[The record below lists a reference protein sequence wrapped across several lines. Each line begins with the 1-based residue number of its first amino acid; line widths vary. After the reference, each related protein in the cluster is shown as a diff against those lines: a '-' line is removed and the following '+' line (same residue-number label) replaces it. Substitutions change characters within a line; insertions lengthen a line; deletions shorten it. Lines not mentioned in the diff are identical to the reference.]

1 MTKINKADAGA
12 QNADAAAKADVKAD
26 KFDKTLKGTAGAD
39 LQKGT
44 AGNDKIVGKGGDDKQ
59 AGGNGHDLNN
69 GGGNNGGGW
78 NNGGW
83 NNGGWNNGGG
93 NNGGGWNNGGW
104 NNGGWNNG
112 GGNNGGGWN
121 NGGWNNGGWNNGG
134 GNNGGGWNNGGWNNG
149 GWNNGGGNNGGG
161 WNNGGWNNGGWN
173 NGGGN
178 WGGGK
183 PKPMDPIKVENGRIW
198 GDPHFVG
205 ADGGKYD
212 VQGQAGK
219 TYNLL
224 SDRGVQVN
232 GRFDQWG
239 ANNSGM
245 TVVGAMGITAGGN
258 QITFDKT
265 GKLSINGQVQ
275 NGKGEFLNGDVKWN
289 GKDLTVKAGEYT
301 IQAWAKGGGNNRYLD
316 INFRS
321 ENAVADNVK
330 PSGLW
335 GVTVDGDGKARNGD
349 VGRGMQGG
357 GAIENAKGEI
367 VARGDK
373 ETVKEY
379 EVGGLLDTNFRGFDN
394 QFRAGGWNNG
404 GGNNGGGWNNG
415 GWNNGGWN
423 NGGGNNGGGWNNGGW
438 NNGGWNNGGGN
449 NGGGWNNGGWN
460 NGGWNNGGGNNGGGW
475 NNGGWNNGGWN
486 NGGGNNGGGWNN
498 GGWNNGG
505 WNNGGGNNGGGW
517 NNGGWNNGG
526 WNNGGGNNGGGWNN
540 GGWNNGGWNNGG
552 GNNGGGWNN
561 GGWNNGGWNN
571 GGGNNGG
578 GWNNGGWNN
587 GGWNNGGGNN
597 GGGWNNGGW
606 NNGGWNNGGWNNG
619 GWNNGGGN
627 NGGGWNNIPWA
638 NAGNTNT
645 NWAVVNNNGTWQ
657 AVNNAGGNNGGNNAG
672 WGVVNNN
679 GTWQAVN
686 GGGQQAQP
694 QISAA
699 DQAVIDYVKGKEGKW
714 LIGHGKYN
722 HANGGYTFKE
732 GPLKGYTA
740 VHQGGGKY
748 HINNGDGQKV
758 ADYNN
763 GKGKD
768 KVASPVALDLNGDG
782 RISTTGVSTAQ
793 QRIDGQVG
801 ETIAFDI
808 DGDGTKEQ
816 VEWITGGDGLV
827 VDMTKIGANG
837 EIDGNALMG
846 DQGGRYTDGYQKMAT
861 YDQNGDGQLTGGE
874 MANMGVWVD
883 ANGDGDVDAGELRSA
898 AEAGVTQLS
907 TQRNDVVNERGET
920 LMQSSANNGQMLT
933 EDVWFAQ
940 K

>member
-1 MTKINKADAGA
+1 MTGIIKGLFAQKNHHVGGHANFKAALHGHAHKTGTIAKPVAAKIQATANGAGQVGAGHAHAQATA
-12 QNADAAAKADVKAD
+12 QNAQ
-26 KFDKTLKGTAGAD
+26 TAH
-39 LQKGT
+39 
-44 AGNDKIVGKGGDDKQ
+44 KGGGFLGGIFGKI
-59 AGGNGHDLNN
+59 ASVVSGVVGTVTKLVGGILNIKAGLIGKLISAFTGLFGGGASVGGGHNHGGNV
-69 GGGNNGGGW
+69 GGGHNHGGHNHGGNVGGGHNHGGHNHGGNVGGGHNHGSW
-78 NNGGW
+78 NN
-83 NNGGWNNGGG
+83 
-93 NNGGGWNNGGW
+93 
-104 NNGGWNNG
+104 
-112 GGNNGGGWN
+112 
-121 NGGWNNGGWNNGG
+121 
-134 GNNGGGWNNGGWNNG
+134 
-149 GWNNGGGNNGGG
+149 
-161 WNNGGWNNGGWN
+161 
-173 NGGGN
+173 GGN
-178 WGGGK
+178 WGGGH
-183 PKPMDPIKVENGRIW
+183 N
-198 GDPHFVG
+198 H
-205 ADGGKYD
+205 
-212 VQGQAGK
+212 
-219 TYNLL
+219 
-224 SDRGVQVN
+224 
-232 GRFDQWG
+232 
-239 ANNSGM
+239 
-245 TVVGAMGITAGGN
+245 
-258 QITFDKT
+258 
-265 GKLSINGQVQ
+265 
-275 NGKGEFLNGDVKWN
+275 
-289 GKDLTVKAGEYT
+289 
-301 IQAWAKGGGNNRYLD
+301 
-316 INFRS
+316 
-321 ENAVADNVK
+321 
-330 PSGLW
+330 
-335 GVTVDGDGKARNGD
+335 
-349 VGRGMQGG
+349 
-357 GAIENAKGEI
+357 
-367 VARGDK
+367 
-373 ETVKEY
+373 
-379 EVGGLLDTNFRGFDN
+379 
-394 QFRAGGWNNG
+394 GGWCG
-404 GGNNGGGWNNG
+404 TK
-415 GWNNGGWN
+415 
-423 NGGGNNGGGWNNGGW
+423 
-438 NNGGWNNGGGN
+438 
-449 NGGGWNNGGWN
+449 
-460 NGGWNNGGGNNGGGW
+460 
-475 NNGGWNNGGWN
+475 
-486 NGGGNNGGGWNN
+486 
-498 GGWNNGG
+498 
-505 WNNGGGNNGGGW
+505 
-517 NNGGWNNGG
+517 
-526 WNNGGGNNGGGWNN
+526 
-540 GGWNNGGWNNGG
+540 
-552 GNNGGGWNN
+552 
-561 GGWNNGGWNN
+561 
-571 GGGNNGG
+571 
-578 GWNNGGWNN
+578 
-587 GGWNNGGGNN
+587 
-597 GGGWNNGGW
+597 
-606 NNGGWNNGGWNNG
+606 
-619 GWNNGGGN
+619 
-627 NGGGWNNIPWA
+627 P
-638 NAGNTNT
+638 NA
-645 NWAVVNNNGTWQ
+645 
-657 AVNNAGGNNGGNNAG
+657 GGNNAG